1 MKKLISLL
9 LAVLMVFS
17 LVGCSKSGGGNE
29 TAEGNYDIVVWV
41 SEVAGMTDLT
51 KTQIDRFNEANEDLN
66 FNATVEGISEA
77 DAATLMITDVESG
90 ADLYC
95 FAQDQT
101 ARLVQAG
108 ALAVLGE
115 GATATVK
122 ERDDAGSVGAATFGD
137 SLYAYPL
144 TSDNG
149 FFMYYDKSVITED
162 MIDDLATLVKACE
175 DNNRFF
181 SMNYSSAWYNSAFFF
196 GTGCVSQWVT
206 DDSGAF
212 TGVVDTYDSPEGLA
226 ALKGMQILAKSDAKN
241 DSGSGEDFSKGSA
254 VVVSG
259 TWDAPTVESILGDN
273 MGVADLP
280 SFTVDGVTYHMG
292 SFSGG
297 KLMGVKPQTD
307 PAKAAAL
314 QRLALYLTS
323 EECQLERFNSH
334 NWGPSNVNAKA
345 SDAVQ
350 AHPVLAALGAQNN
363 YATVQGQINDGWWNK
378 AGDLGHLAAQ
388 AESDEELQ
396 AGLDLYK
403 EQVEGLIGATGFV
416 FVGAWNGWDNAD
428 LAGAGMEQ
436 DGNILTITLDVP
448 ESDYMGGRI
457 VPVTSWDTSL
467 GYAQVVEGADLLN
480 ADAAGGDNNI
490 VFLEAGNYT
499 VTCDI
504 SSSEIRIVK
513 N

>member
-1 MKKLISLL
+1 MKKLISIL
-9 LAVLMVFS
+9 LAVLMVLT
-17 LVGCSKSGGGNE
+17 LVGCSKKEEQG
-29 TAEGNYDIVVWV
+29 TAEGTYDITVWV
-41 SEVAGMTDLT
+41 SEVEGVADLT
-51 KTQIDRFNEANEDLN
+51 KQQIEKFNAENEDLT
-66 FNATVEGISEA
+66 FNATIEGISEA

-108 ALAVLGE
+108 ALAVLGT
-115 GATATVK
+115 GASDTVK
-122 ERDDAGSVGAATFGD
+122 GRDDAGSVSASTFGD
-137 SLYAYPL
+137 SLYAYPM

-149 FFMYYDKSVITED
+149 FFMYYDKSVISED

-175 DNNRFF
+175 DNNKFF
-181 SMNYSSAWYNSAFFF
+181 SMNYSSGWYNSAFFF
-196 GTGCVSQWVT
+196 GTGCVSQWIT
-206 DDSGAF
+206 DDAGQF
-212 TGVVDTYDSPEGLA
+212 TGVVDTYNSPEGLV

-259 TWDAPTVESILGDN
+259 TWDKNTVQSILGDN

-280 SFTVDGVTYHMG
+280 SFTVDGNTYHMG

-314 QRLALYLTS
+314 QRLALYLTG
-323 EECQLERFNSH
+323 EECQLERFN
-334 NWGPSNVNAKA
+334 NFGWGPSNVNAKV
-345 SDAVQ
+345 SDDVQ
-350 AHPVLAALGAQNN
+350 SDPVLAALGAQNN
-363 YATVQGQINDGWWNK
+363 YATVQGQVNDGWWTK

-388 AESDEELQ
+388 AASDEELQ
-396 AGLDLYK
+396 AGLALYQ
-403 EQVEGLIGATGFV
+403 EQVEGLIGATGYV
-416 FVGAWNGWDNAD
+416 FVGAWNGWDNSD
-428 LAGAGMEQ
+428 LEGAGMDQ

-467 GYAQVVEGADLLN
+467 GFAQVVEGADLLN
-480 ADAAGGDNNI
+480 ADAAGDDNNI

-499 VTCDI
+499 VTCDV
-504 SSSEIRIVK
+504 STSEIKIAK